1 MFDEIGSEV
10 PEERQV
16 VYFFIL
22 IPEYPLFVY
31 AVDNHVEN
39 WLFAAVTKQ
48 CVGILPSLAEAVEPS
63 EENGDLTLED
73 SSAIVSVSNVQ
84 NRLQLLKDS
93 LMSALLSL
101 HFELERYF
109 FNERAQNHLS

>member
-10 PEERQV
+10 PEERHV

-39 WLFAAVTKQ
+39 WFFAAVTKQ
-48 CVGILPSLAEAVEPS
+48 SIVILPSLGEIVEPS
-63 EENGDLTLED
+63 AENGDLTLEN

-84 NRLQLLKDS
+84 NRLQ
-93 LMSALLSL
+93 SA
-101 HFELERYF
+101 
-109 FNERAQNHLS
+109 